1 MWLLSSWMCLLSSNL
16 NKVTF
21 EGLSFDL
28 HYVGSQ
34 GPLADQSKHRYAN
47 NVNKST
53 HCHQAV
59 GTSLILVYHVYEY
72 LDQDSMVVKLS
83 VYKVQK

>member
-1 MWLLSSWMCLLSSNL
+1 MLLSNL
-16 NKVTF
+16 NNKVTF

-83 VYKVQK
+83 VYQVEK